1 MARADE
7 IMISDIVSVDPG
19 ATIREA
25 LLLFSDRKV
34 SGAPVLGPDRRLA
47 GMLTVGD
54 VLKHLEAQNTHV
66 VDVFSFVSY
75 YSERIALPDRVH
87 EVMIEPVSAIMTKR
101 RLVTV
106 APGTPI
112 EEVARIFSRER
123 FKKLP
128 VVQEDRVVGVI
139 SRGDLVRHIVREM
152 LRV

>member
-1 MARADE
+1 MAHAGE
-7 IMISDIVSVDPG
+7 MMISDVVFIEPT

-34 SGAPVLGPDRRLA
+34 SGAPVLYPDHKLA

-66 VDVFSFVSY
+66 VDVFTFVSY
-75 YSERIALPDRVH
+75 YSDRIALPDRVH
-87 EVMIEPVSAIMTKR
+87 EVMTEPVSAIMTRR

-139 SRGDLVRHIVREM
+139 SRGDLVRYIVREM
-152 LRV
+152 LKA